1 MNKDMFLNII
11 KAENVENANVIAYFY
26 NKVCVGK
33 YENNEMK
40 FDQDVEFSLCN
51 QIRFFNNDLEI
62 RLIVKDGKILTKR
75 IDDTQGIDFFDE
87 YMFLRSDNLKRLV
100 VRNYLNIDKNNQV
113 MIEDS
118 RLVGFTD
125 KEEI

>member
-1 MNKDMFLNII
+1 MNKDMVLNII
-11 KAENVENANVIAYFY
+11 KAENVENADVIACFY

>member
-1 MNKDMFLNII
+1 MNKDMVLNII
-11 KAENVENANVIAYFY
+11 KAENVENANVIAYVY

>member
-1 MNKDMFLNII
+1 
-11 KAENVENANVIAYFY
+11 
-26 NKVCVGK
+26 
-33 YENNEMK
+33 MK
-40 FDQDVEFSLCN
+40 FDQDLEFSLCN
-51 QIRFFNNDLEI
+51 PLRFFNNDLEI